1 LISTVKPEITAE
13 ATEERG
19 RTYQGVVALLRAS
32 GRLLPHDTITTK
44 ATAECGYRQICRKT
58 MSAIVTIAKDLPDGQ
73 IAVPTAVL
81 RHSGRPTAMWT
92 CGEQLS
98 ALERRRAHDESK
110 GMESLTHR
118 RVREVRRPDYIKM
131 SSAPSE
137 LMAGSSARHLRAYIC
152 PPPWAAARLAAQSVV
167 ELAPMAS

>member
-1 LISTVKPEITAE
+1 
-13 ATEERG
+13 
-19 RTYQGVVALLRAS
+19 
-32 GRLLPHDTITTK
+32 
-44 ATAECGYRQICRKT
+44 

-73 IAVPTAVL
+73 IVVPTAVL
-81 RHSGRPTAMWT
+81 RHSGQPTTMWT

-98 ALERRRAHDESK
+98 ALERRRAHESK

-137 LMAGSSARHLRAYIC
+137 LIWELRTPPAWLHLSTTMGSSKASCTVGR
-152 PPPWAAARLAAQSVV
+152 V
-167 ELAPMAS
+167 ELAPGRTRTCNLFFYSRFFGDLL

>member
-1 LISTVKPEITAE
+1 
-13 ATEERG
+13 
-19 RTYQGVVALLRAS
+19 
-32 GRLLPHDTITTK
+32 
-44 ATAECGYRQICRKT
+44 

-73 IAVPTAVL
+73 IAVPTAVPG
-81 RHSGRPTAMWT
+81 HSGRPTEMWT

-98 ALERRRAHDESK
+98 ALERRRAHESK

-137 LMAGSSARHLRAYIC
+137 LMAGSSAPHLRAYIC
-152 PPPWAAARLAAQSVV
+152 PPPRAAARLAAQSVGACAGLR
-167 ELAPMAS
+167 EQFFLLFIDDFSIYDRNHMRAGTFGRYRGGYT